1 MEKLP
6 PDINKVDQ
14 AGISIAVAW
23 RFSRELLPQQL
34 NWNDFPLLAAM
45 EHSNRSIARLHCH
58 TL

>member
-34 NWNDFPLLAAM
+34 NWKDFPLLQQWNTQTEALPAF
-45 EHSNRSIARLHCH
+45 IA
-58 TL
+58 TP